1 MSLTAFTSSPKTS
14 STFTFCIAARG
25 GGGGGY
31 PRITR
36 ENSSSLSSS
45 LSSSSRHK
53 SYGAAKWKISKSNE
67 RQTRRGRNKARYA
80 PLTTRAE
87 QREGNNSPYHTQNEE
102 KLMDLLTV
110 QSVKTVLHYL
120 QETNGEMHLFLNN
133 YIAENPFFQTRKNA
147 AGQPKRESGEEW
159 LIKLASSGLTT
170 VTDVNR
176 GSVPTI
182 DDSQPKTREV
192 SPRDCAERILATRKD
207 LGEDFVSFLE
217 KVEVKNG
224 SVLRNALERTFTIV
238 EEEE

>member
-1 MSLTAFTSSPKTS
+1 MRAVFTTHSSLAIPSCVVS
-14 STFTFCIAARG
+14 RG
-25 GGGGGY
+25 T
-31 PRITR
+31 RRNAR
-36 ENSSSLSSS
+36 ENA
-45 LSSSSRHK
+45 SSRV
-53 SYGAAKWKISKSNE
+53 SKSAFSDGLFYSYRYRKENSNN
-67 RQTRRGRNKARYA
+67 TRRKR
-80 PLTTRAE
+80 LVRAE
-87 QREGNNSPYHTQNEE
+87 REGNYSPYHTQNEE

>member
-1 MSLTAFTSSPKTS
+1 MRATAFTSSPKTS

-25 GGGGGY
+25 GGGGY

-45 LSSSSRHK
+45 SSSSSRHK
-53 SYGAAKWKISKSNE
+53 SYGASGKISKSNE
-67 RQTRRGRNKARYA
+67 RQKQRRNKARWA
-80 PLTTRAE
+80 PLTRAE

-120 QETNGEMHLFLNN
+120 QETNGEMLLFLNN
-133 YIAENPFFQTRKNA
+133 YIAEHPFGQTRKNA

-224 SVLRNALERTFTIV
+224 SVLRNALERTFTTV

>member
-1 MSLTAFTSSPKTS
+1 MRATAFTSSPKT
-14 STFTFCIAARG
+14 FCIAAR

-36 ENSSSLSSS
+36 ENSSSLSST
-45 LSSSSRHK
+45 SSSSRHK
-53 SYGAAKWKISKSNE
+53 SYGYAGKISKSNE

-120 QETNGEMHLFLNN
+120 QETNGELHLFLNN

>member
-1 MSLTAFTSSPKTS
+1 MRATAFTSSPKTS
-14 STFTFCIAARG
+14 STFTFCITARG

-31 PRITR
+31 PRIAR
-36 ENSSSLSSS
+36 ENSSSL
-45 LSSSSRHK
+45 
-53 SYGAAKWKISKSNE
+53 YGYAGKISKSNE
-67 RQTRRGRNKARYA
+67 RQTQRGRNKARYA

-133 YIAENPFFQTRKNA
+133 YIAEHPFGQIRKNA

-224 SVLRNALERTFTIV
+224 SVLRNALERTFTTV

>member
-1 MSLTAFTSSPKTS
+1 MRATTAFTSSPKT
-14 STFTFCIAARG
+14 FCIAAR

-45 LSSSSRHK
+45 SSSSSSRQYTTSHK
-53 SYGAAKWKISKSNE
+53 SYGYAGKISKSNE
-67 RQTRRGRNKARYA
+67 RRTQRGRNKARYA

-224 SVLRNALERTFTIV
+224 SVLRNALEKTFTIV